1 MTTERQHR
9 TPSHPFGVAFTAPL
23 VLASV
28 LNPINSSLIAT
39 AMVGIGVDFHR
50 GPADTAVLISVL
62 YLCSAVAQPTMG
74 KLGPLF
80 GERRVMIGGIVLVLI
95 AGVIGTAG
103 WSFGALVASRALLG
117 IGTSAAYPMAMSLI
131 RRRADAT
138 QSGVPSRILGIFSIT
153 AQVIAMVGL
162 PIGGVL
168 TGVFGWRAVFFINV
182 PAASIALVLVAIG
195 VPKDDVSIPSDLRR
209 TLAAVDPLGIA
220 LFASAVV
227 AALEFLRSPSVQSL
241 RLGAIALALTAAL
254 VVWERRFATPLIDV
268 RMLAANRPLVRT
280 YLRQALAAL
289 GMYTTMYG
297 VSQWMEQS
305 AGYSPTRVGV
315 LLLPMSAV
323 SIVVAAIS
331 SRRGAVRVPLLATGA
346 AFGAAGL
353 VMLLLTHDAPLW
365 SLLAMS
371 LLIGL
376 ANGLNSFANQA
387 ALFMQSPADQVGVAS
402 GLYRT
407 FAYIGAITS
416 ASLIGAA
423 FGDHATD
430 AGFHVVG
437 WATVGIGAAV
447 ALLTVTDRALPRHA

>member
-1 MTTERQHR
+1 MTTPHR
-9 TPSHPFGVAFTAPL
+9 HTRPFGVRFVAPL

-50 GPADTAVLISVL
+50 GPADTAILISIL

-74 KLGPLF
+74 RLGPLF
-80 GERRVMIGGIVLVLI
+80 GERRVMIGGIGLILI

-131 RRRADAT
+131 RRRADEAE
-138 QSGVPSRILGIFSIT
+138 SGVPSGILGVFSIT
-153 AQVIAMVGL
+153 AQVIAMIGL
-162 PIGGVL
+162 PLGGVL

-182 PAASIALVLVAIG
+182 PATVISLILLLIG
-195 VPKDDVSIPSDLRR
+195 VPKDQAAWPKDLRSALVSI
-209 TLAAVDPLGIA
+209 DPVGIV
-220 LFASAVV
+220 LFALTVV
-227 AALEFLRSPSVQSL
+227 AALEFLQSPDVGTL
-241 RLGAIALALTAAL
+241 WLGGAAL
-254 VVWERRFATPLIDV
+254 VFLVVLVRWELRVAEPLIDI
-268 RMLAANRPLVRT
+268 RMLVANNPLVRT

-297 VSQWMEQS
+297 VSQWMEEA
-305 AGYSPTRVGV
+305 AGFSPTQVGV

-323 SIVVAAIS
+323 SIVAAAINS
-331 SRRGAVRVPLLATGA
+331 KRGAVRIPLLATGV
-346 AFGAAGL
+346 AFGAAGTT
-353 VMLLLTHDAPLW
+353 MLLLRHTAPMW
-365 SLLAMS
+365 ALLIMS
-371 LLIGL
+371 VLIGL
-376 ANGLNSFANQA
+376 ASGLNSFANQA
-387 ALFMQSPADQVGVAS
+387 ALFMQSPAEQMGVAS

-407 FAYIGAITS
+407 FAYLGAIAS
-416 ASLIGAA
+416 ASLIGGA

-437 WATVGIGAAV
+437 WATVAIGVCIAA
-447 ALLTVTDRALPRHA
+447 LTVTDRALPRHA